1 MIEKKSKN
9 SIQWLGGGPGCNTR
23 EVTERLLNLKN
34 EIIQQDAKEIQLDK
48 QLTWARQSMVN
59 IIDDPTNKKL
69 SYVGHRDM
77 CQKLLNSGDKQTI
90 IIKAPI
96 GTTMNVETINNVD
109 LMEEIYLEDDGIIL
123 DDALNNGANKE
134 GADHIIRLTPTTPLL
149 FETTR
154 IKARIRTMRTNGR
167 CNNIHIKSNNGPAN
181 VFLLNQCPEVVP
193 DQTGHPSFKR
203 VKLDRIQK
211 LIEEQRAE
219 QENKI
224 KIEEAMEQSTLQD
237 LHSLEESR
245 VPSSESVITSAETDE
260 VKPDIEELEKSLR
273 KDSEE
278 QLLTT
283 KRKVGV
289 RKVRNAAALIP
300 SRHLSPRRAAQHHL
314 FVPTIRSKV
323 DQTSDSALSLRGS
336 KRKGSDSSVTATTV
350 PPALEAITDP
360 QSPPPVE
367 VTLPNVHIKE
377 EIFDE
382 NSQNDVAEK
391 KDKETTSTPSK
402 KKGKKKKGG
411 RSGVVD
417 EQSQVTFLK
426 YILIICS

>member
-23 EVTERLLNLKN
+23 EVTERLLNLKE
-34 EIIQQDAKEIQLDK
+34 EIIKQDAKEIQLDK
-48 QLTWARQSMVN
+48 QLTWARQSLVN
-59 IIDDPTNKKL
+59 IIDDPSNKKS
-69 SYVGHRDM
+69 SYVCHRDM
-77 CQKLLNSGDKQTI
+77 CQKLLNGGDKQTV

-96 GTTMNVETINNVD
+96 GTTMNVETVNNID
-109 LMEEIYLEDDGIIL
+109 LMEEVYLEDDGIIL
-123 DDALNNGANKE
+123 DEALNNGDKRE
-134 GADHIIRLTPTTPLL
+134 GADHVIRLTPTTPL
-149 FETTR
+149 FVETTR
-154 IKARIRTMRTNGR
+154 IRARIRTMRNNGR
-167 CNNIHIKSNNGPAN
+167 CNNIHIKSTNGPAS

-203 VKLDRIQK
+203 AKLDRIQK

-224 KIEEAMEQSTLQD
+224 KTEEGLEQSILLDQ
-237 LHSLEESR
+237 HSLEEGR
-245 VPSSESVITSAETDE
+245 VSSAESVIASAETDE
-260 VKPDIEELEKSLR
+260 VKPDIEELEKSLQ
-273 KDSEE
+273 KDTEE
-278 QLLTT
+278 HQSTT

-289 RKVRNAAALIP
+289 RKLRNAASLIP

-336 KRKGSDSSVTATTV
+336 KRKISDASVTSATV
-350 PPALEAITDP
+350 PPELEVIALP

-367 VTLPNVHIKE
+367 VTAPNVHVKE

-382 NSQNDVAEK
+382 NSQNDIAEK
-391 KDKETTSTPSK
+391 TDRETSSNSPV
-402 KKGKKKKGG
+402 KGKGKKGG
-411 RSGVVD
+411 RGVAD
-417 EQSQVTFLK
+417 EQSQVRFWDYL
-426 YILIICS
+426 